1 MRKNTLSIKNYLE
14 LNGELIYL
22 EKLDGEHID
31 EYWASISKTCVE
43 ANFLTTTSQIFSKSN
58 VASFLENIVTDKN
71 RIDFIIREK
80 ESNKIVGEIVIN
92 DVDRQYRSASIRA
105 AIYKRE
111 DFGNGYGSEA
121 LILALNYGFGMM
133 NLHRVE
139 LEVLTINKRA
149 IHVYERIGFKREGV
163 KRDGCYYNHQYYDLV
178 TMSILEDE
186 FRKKFANSGDIAEE
200 DLCL

>member
-14 LNGELIYL
+14 LDGELVYL
-22 EKLDGEHID
+22 EKLDEEHID
-31 EYWASISKTCVE
+31 EYWASISKTCFE

-71 RIDFIIREK
+71 RIDFIIRVK

-92 DVDRQYRSASIRA
+92 DIDRQYRSASIRV

-111 DFGNGYGSEA
+111 DFGKGYGSEA

-139 LEVLTINKRA
+139 LEVLNINKRA
-149 IHVYERIGFKREGV
+149 IHVYERIGFKQEGM

-200 DLCL
+200 ALCL